1 MVFRPERFLKTAT
14 HEPEPDPRHF
24 IFGYGRRICPG
35 RWTADNALFI
45 TISQTLAVYN
55 IDKPVEN
62 GKVIEPEVK
71 FEAGTISH
79 PCPFKADIKSR
90 SEKHR
95 QLIENLVNE
104 YPWEESHAKDLE
116 SIKW

>member
-1 MVFRPERFLKTAT
+1 MVFRPERHLKTAT
-14 HEPEPDPRHF
+14 HEPEPDPRQF

-55 IDKPVEN
+55 IEKPIEK
-62 GKVIEPEVK
+62 GKVVEPEVK
-71 FEAGTISH
+71 FEAGAISH
-79 PCPFKADIKSR
+79 PYPFKTDIKPR

-95 QLIENLVNE
+95 QLIEGLVND
-104 YPWEESHAKDLE
+104 YPWEESHAKELE